1 MAVKNKF
8 ENFDMKRSLASKIKK
23 YSSKI
28 NEIGSEINKFILG
41 QEKVVEDVLTCLVA
55 DGHALLE
62 GVPGIAKT
70 YLIKTLSDTI
80 SNVKFERIQFTP
92 DLLPS
97 DIVGLVVYNPQ
108 KGFYTQ
114 KGPIFANFILSD
126 EINRAPPKVQS
137 AMLECM
143 QERVV
148 TIGKETFQLPKP
160 FLVLATQN
168 PLEQMGTYPLP
179 EAQIDRFLYKIY
191 VGYPSKEDEI
201 KIIDNNMD
209 TTRYKKKTA
218 RKIAT
223 PEEIIDIQKTA
234 RQIYISDEI
243 KKYIVDIVFMT
254 REKKGLKHGKYIEW
268 GASPRASIA
277 LSRAAKAYA
286 LIKNRSFVTPDDIK
300 RVVFPIL
307 RHRIILNYEGKAL
320 GITTDQIIKEIIE
333 KVPVP

>member
-1 MAVKNKF
+1 MGVRNKF
-8 ENFDMKRSLASKIKK
+8 KDFDTRRALAQKIKK
-23 YSSKI
+23 YSQKV
-28 NEIGSEINKFILG
+28 NDMKKEISKFILG
-41 QEKVVEDVLTCLVA
+41 QEDVIEDVLTCLVA

-80 SNVKFERIQFTP
+80 SDVKFERIQFTP

-108 KGFYTQ
+108 KGFYVQ

-143 QERVV
+143 QERIV
-148 TIGKETFQLPKP
+148 TIGKQTFELPKP

-179 EAQIDRFLYKIY
+179 EAQIDRFLFKIY
-191 VGYPSKEDEI
+191 VGYPSKEDELQ
-201 KIIDNNMD
+201 IIDNNMD
-209 TTRYKKKTA
+209 TSRYKKVSA

-223 PEEIIDIQKTA
+223 PDEIVDMQSVA
-234 RQIYISDEI
+234 RQIYISKEI
-243 KKYIVDIVFMT
+243 KKYIVDIVFAT
-254 REKKGLKHGKYIEW
+254 REKKGLRHGKYIEW

-277 LSRAAKAYA
+277 LSRAARAYA
-286 LIKNRSFVTPDDIK
+286 LISNRSFVIPDDIK
-300 RVVFPIL
+300 RIVFPIL

-333 KVPVP
+333 KIPVP

>member
-1 MAVKNKF
+1 MKIKRKFEDINAKRNLSRKISRYSEKLKDVKN
-8 ENFDMKRSLASKIKK
+8 EIKK
-23 YSSKI
+23 
-28 NEIGSEINKFILG
+28 FIFG
-41 QEKVVEDVLTCLVA
+41 QDEVIDSVLACFVA

-80 SNVKFERIQFTP
+80 SNVTFERIQFTP

-97 DIVGLVVYNPQ
+97 DIVGLVVYNPK

-114 KGPIFANFILSD
+114 KGPVFSNFILAD

-143 QERVV
+143 QERIV
-148 TIGKETFQLPKP
+148 TIGKQTFELPKP
-160 FLVLATQN
+160 FLVLATEN

-179 EAQIDRFLYKIY
+179 EAQIDRFLFKVY
-191 VGYPSKEDEI
+191 VGYPNRENEI

-209 TTRYKKKTA
+209 TKRYKKTVVK
-218 RKIAT
+218 KILT
-223 PEEIIDIQKTA
+223 PKEIIDIQAIA
-234 RQIYISDEI
+234 RKIYISDEI
-243 KKYIVDIVFMT
+243 KKYIVEIIFAT
-254 REKKGLKHGKYIEW
+254 REKKGIRHGKYIQW

-277 LSRAAKAYA
+277 LATASRAYA
-286 LIKNRSFVTPDDIK
+286 LMSNRTFIIPDDIK
-300 RVVFPIL
+300 RAVFPVL

-320 GITTDQIIKEIIE
+320 GIATDEIIKEIIE

>member
-1 MAVKNKF
+1 M
-8 ENFDMKRSLASKIKK
+8 RIKK
-23 YSSKI
+23 KFQDAESKKKLSKNITKYSEKL
-28 NEIGSEINKFILG
+28 NKVKDEIKRFILG
-41 QEKVVEDVLTCLVA
+41 QEDVIDNVLTCFVA

-80 SNVKFERIQFTP
+80 SNATFQRIQFTP

-97 DIVGLVVYNPQ
+97 DIIGLVIYNPK

-114 KGPIFANFILSD
+114 KGPVFSNFILAD

-143 QERVV
+143 QERIV
-148 TIGKETFQLPKP
+148 TIGKQTFELPKP
-160 FLVLATQN
+160 FLVLATEN

-179 EAQIDRFLYKIY
+179 EAQIDRFLFKIY
-191 VGYPSKEDEI
+191 VDYPPKEDEI

-209 TTRYKKKTA
+209 TNRYKKNVVQKILTPKDIINIQSIA
-218 RKIAT
+218 RK
-223 PEEIIDIQKTA
+223 
-234 RQIYISDEI
+234 IYISDEI
-243 KKYIVDIVFMT
+243 KKYIVDIVFST
-254 REKKGLKHGKYIEW
+254 REKKGLKYSKYIEW

-277 LSRAAKAYA
+277 LATASKAYA
-286 LIKNRSFVTPDDIK
+286 LMNNRTFVIPDDIK
-300 RVVFPIL
+300 RVAYPVL

-320 GITTDQIIKEIIE
+320 NITTDKIIKEITE
-333 KVPVP
+333 KIPVP